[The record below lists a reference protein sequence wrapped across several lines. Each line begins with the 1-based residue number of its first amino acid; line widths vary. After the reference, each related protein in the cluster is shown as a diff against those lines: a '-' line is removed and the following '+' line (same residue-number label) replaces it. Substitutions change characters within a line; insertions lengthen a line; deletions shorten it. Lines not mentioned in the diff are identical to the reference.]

1 MIPTYNRTAHLERAL
16 SSVLSQDP
24 GAEEM
29 QIEVSDNAST
39 LDDPEPLVRRVGG
52 NRVSFFRQPR
62 NLGMFRNFNSC
73 IERSRGEWLHILHS
87 DDVVFPGFY
96 ARLKTALEGMNQ
108 VGAAFCRHV
117 FIDEDDRRLETSELE
132 SPTAGVLPG
141 FIERIGVS
149 SRIQCASIVVRRS
162 VYEQLGGFRT
172 DFSAADWEM
181 WTRVA
186 AHYPIWYDP
195 EILAAWRL
203 HSRSYTTAS
212 TRSAG
217 NIADELRCI
226 ALVRPL
232 LPPDRAATIS
242 GKARELVSLRAL
254 SIAGA
259 ALGKAE
265 FRTAFRQ
272 AWGALRCCASPR
284 VIMELLW
291 FVPARLARGG
301 IRRAFAARKRPGA
314 GSRI

>member
-1 MIPTYNRTAHLERAL
+1 MIPTYNRTAHLESAL
-16 SSVLSQDP
+16 RSVLSQDP

-52 NRVSFFRQPR
+52 DRVSFFRQPR

-73 IERSRGEWLHILHS
+73 IERSQGEWLHILHS
-87 DDVVFPGFY
+87 DDVVLPGFY
-96 ARLKTALEGMNQ
+96 ERLRAALEKRDD
-108 VGAAFCRHV
+108 VGAAFCRN
-117 FIDEDDRRLETSELE
+117 FLIDENDGWLASSELE
-132 SPTAGVLPG
+132 SPTPGVLPD
-141 FIERIGVS
+141 FIDRIGTANVIS
-149 SRIQCASIVVRRS
+149 TPSIVVRRS
-162 VYEQLGGFRT
+162 VYEQLGGFQT
-172 DFSAADWEM
+172 DLSSADWEM

-186 AHYPIWYDP
+186 AHYPIWYEP
-195 EILAAWRL
+195 GILAAWRL
-203 HSRSYTTAS
+203 HSRSHTTAL

-217 NIADELRCI
+217 NVVDERRCI

-232 LPPDRAATIS
+232 LPPDRADTIS
-242 GKARELVSLRAL
+242 KKARELVSLRAL

-265 FRTAFRQ
+265 LRTASRQ
-272 AWGALRCCASPR
+272 AWEALKCCASPR